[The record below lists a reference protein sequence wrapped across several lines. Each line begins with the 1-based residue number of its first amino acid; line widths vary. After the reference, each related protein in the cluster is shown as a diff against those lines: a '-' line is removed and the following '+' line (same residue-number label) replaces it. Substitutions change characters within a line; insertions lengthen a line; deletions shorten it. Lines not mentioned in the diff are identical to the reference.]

1 MIMVKIHKFIAILT
15 IMTVTTMT
23 LHSQRML
30 IFTSST
36 SIYLR
41 ILAHIIT
48 IIAIVPVTKEK
59 ERLDD
64 STEGKDPRTVYSY
77 TTKLAGGGGI

>member
-1 MIMVKIHKFIAILT
+1 M
-15 IMTVTTMT
+15 TMT
-23 LHSQRML
+23 LHTQRML

-36 SIYLR
+36 SIWNLR

-48 IIAIVPVTKEK
+48 IIAIVPVTKEQ

-64 STEGKDPRTVYSY
+64 SAEGKDPRTVYSY
-77 TTKLAGGGGI
+77 TTKLAGGGI